1 MELLEMIENTDST
14 TAMIVGIEDETFDI
28 PLSSI
33 LTIENID
40 VSDIK
45 SVDQE
50 DVIYI
55 RENIIPLV
63 HLDKFFRI
71 NRVEDSRDR
80 INVVVCGFKDQTFG
94 FVVDTLLGQRDI
106 TSKSLGLLSDN
117 EFFSGASI
125 LEDEEN
131 VALVLNVPSF
141 V

>member
-14 TAMIVGIEDETFDI
+14 TAMIVGIEDETFAI

-33 LTIENID
+33 LTIENIA

-71 NRVEDSRDR
+71 NRAEDSRDR